1 MKIENKTL
9 MKKLL
14 VCVVVSL
21 SAFVF
26 VNCGGSASEQKDYS
40 KEVDAGNFIGN
51 TYNCQ
56 ELGWSMTFPD
66 TWTITKK
73 SSLIAADKRSKV
85 VYDGD
90 SLNTSGIKRLL
101 AFQKN
106 FDNNFQSTMEK
117 MGNTDYY
124 QLIGGMRK
132 MMYQNYFDQ
141 YISVDTSS
149 SIVPIDGKKFDC
161 FEIRLFDKQGKEYT
175 KQHLYTRVVDGYYF
189 SVVITSNNE
198 KDHDKMTLAF
208 KESNFA
214 K

>member
-1 MKIENKTL
+1 

-14 VCVVVSL
+14 VCVVVSF

>member
-1 MKIENKTL
+1 

-106 FDNNFQSTMEK
+106 FDNNFQSTLEK

>member
-1 MKIENKTL
+1 
-9 MKKLL
+9 MKKSLAIIVL
-14 VCVVVSL
+14 SL
-21 SAFVF
+21 SAVVF
-26 VNCGGSASEQKDYS
+26 VNCGGSVAETKDYS
-40 KEVDAGNFIGN
+40 KEVDSGKFIDN
-51 TYNCQ
+51 TYSCE

-90 SLNTSGIKRLL
+90 SVNTSGIKRLL

-106 FDNNFQSTMEK
+106 FDNNFQSTMELI
-117 MGNTDYY
+117 GDNDYY
-124 QLIGGMRK
+124 KLIGGMRK

-141 YISVDTSS
+141 YISIDTSS
-149 SIVPIDGKKFDC
+149 FIVPIDGKKFDC

-175 KQHLYTRVVDGYYF
+175 KQHLYTRVVEDYYF
-189 SVVITSNNE
+189 SVVITSNNK
-198 KDHDKMTLAF
+198 KDHDKMTQAF

>member
-1 MKIENKTL
+1 
-9 MKKLL
+9 MKKSLAI
-14 VCVVVSL
+14 VVLSL
-21 SAFVF
+21 SAVVL
-26 VNCGGSASEQKDYS
+26 VNCGGSGSETKDYS
-40 KEVDAGNFIGN
+40 KEVDAGNFKGN
-51 TYNCQ
+51 TYNCE

-90 SLNTSGIKRLL
+90 SVNTSGIKRLL

-106 FDNNFQSTMEK
+106 FDNNFQSTMELI
-117 MGNTDYY
+117 GDNDYY
-124 QLIGGMRK
+124 KLIGGMRK

-175 KQHLYTRVVDGYYF
+175 KQHLYTRVVEDYYF
-189 SVVITSNNE
+189 SVVITSNNK
-198 KDHDKMTLAF
+198 KDHDKMTQAF